1 MLFGLVAFG
10 FVTNDELKA
19 QLLSKYRL
27 LTTHPA
33 AAAAQLGLDETGQ
46 QTVNQTCGATI
57 RQPATQVSLQV
68 YIERYH
74 LVVENAETFGFD
86 GYLRAWWTDPRL
98 RFDPACSNNLMLA
111 RNEALQIWR
120 PDLYFEQATVLELPH
135 STTGVQDGKA
145 DMLRVSSGGEVFW
158 SRQARFTFSCK
169 MTLEKLPFDTQR
181 HAPPLAVV
189 WGPSG

>member
-1 MLFGLVAFG
+1 MLFGLVALCVASG
-10 FVTNDELKA
+10 FKTNDELKA
-19 QLLSKYRL
+19 QLLSEYRL

-33 AAAAQLGLDETGQ
+33 AAAAQLGLDDNG

-57 RQPATQVSLQV
+57 RQAATQVSLQI

-86 GYLRAWWTDPRL
+86 GYLRAWWTDKRL
-98 RFDPACSNNLMLA
+98 RFDPACSDNLMLA

-135 STTGVQDGKA
+135 STMGVQDGKA
-145 DMLRVSSGGEVFW
+145 EMLRVSSSGEVFW

-181 HAPPLAVV
+181 HAPRPR
-189 WGPSG
+189 P